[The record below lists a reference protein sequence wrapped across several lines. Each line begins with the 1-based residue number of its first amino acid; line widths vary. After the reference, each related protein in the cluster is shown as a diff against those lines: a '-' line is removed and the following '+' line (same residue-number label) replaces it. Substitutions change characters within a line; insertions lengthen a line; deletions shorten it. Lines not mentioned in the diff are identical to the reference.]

1 MEEKTME
8 RNQRRYFTW
17 TLLVIFALVFVYFTP
32 LKAQLRTRTE
42 INLPDILGFKIL
54 KCDFHIHTVFS
65 DGRVWPPVRVEEAWL
80 EGLDVIAITDHIEV
94 QPFKEDIPTNYNR
107 SYELAKPKADEL
119 GIILIKGIE
128 ITRSMPPGHFNAIFL
143 KDADP
148 LDTPNWRD
156 AIRLANEQ
164 GAFVF
169 WNHPGWKAQAPNGAV
184 WYNEHTELYEKGW
197 FQGIEIVNHY
207 SYYPEVF
214 QWALEKNLTILGNS
228 DVHTPIQMSFDLP
241 NGDHRPITLVFAEK
255 KSKEAIKD
263 ALLKGRTAVYYR
275 DKLFGAKKYLEPI
288 FNQSVFIKNSE
299 VKVKGKSKINLQIHN
314 YSDVSFQLSAN
325 GDLAEI
331 SFPGKTTLYSGKTVL
346 LQIQGKSETLSG
358 TKRVKI
364 PFIVNNLIIAPDQGL
379 PVELEVEI
387 QFEPD
392 KK

>member
-1 MEEKTME
+1 ME